1 MEKSFDTLR
10 PDPWAANDK
19 APMNHPEAVS
29 AVD

>member
-10 PDPWAANDK
+10 PDPSAANDK
-19 APMNHPEAVS
+19 VPMSHPEAVS